1 MHMKKERTIM
11 TNQSTSSKINNGLPM
26 GGTELQ
32 SKLIYS
38 RLNPK
43 LLKNK
48 NIILSTCDPK
58 RLKKDEIN
66 IIWQQLSYD
75 QQNVQRMKDR
85 KFVDDVD
92 WFVFNSH
99 WSFNEFRRRFN
110 CPEYKSRVIQNCVA
124 PFPFKIKKPKDKLK
138 LIYTSTPWR
147 GLAVLV
153 RAVER
158 LNETR
163 KDFEVDVYSST
174 EIYGEG
180 FAETMGTKFEAV
192 FAKCREIPNIN
203 FKGYAPNDQIR
214 GALMNAHI
222 FAYPSVFEETSCIAA
237 IEALAA
243 GCRVVT
249 TNYGALPE
257 TCGSFARYVEF
268 ETDAGRLI
276 ENYAAALDDEMNKI
290 YSTETKHD
298 LDLQINHYNTRWS
311 VIQRIKQW
319 EAFLGQADANSG

>member
-1 MHMKKERTIM
+1 MHMKKERNIM

-38 RLNPK
+38 RLNSK

-99 WSFNEFRRRFN
+99 WSFNEFRRRFD
-110 CPEYKSRVIQNCVA
+110 CPEYKSRVIQNCIA

-153 RAVER
+153 RAIER

-180 FAETMGTKFEAV
+180 FAQAMGTKFEAV
-192 FAKCREIPNIN
+192 FRRCKEIPNIN
-203 FKGYAPNDQIR
+203 FKGYAPNDQVR

-222 FAYPSVFEETSCIAA
+222 FAYHSVF
-237 IEALAA
+237 
-243 GCRVVT
+243 
-249 TNYGALPE
+249 
-257 TCGSFARYVEF
+257 
-268 ETDAGRLI
+268 
-276 ENYAAALDDEMNKI
+276 
-290 YSTETKHD
+290 
-298 LDLQINHYNTRWS
+298 
-311 VIQRIKQW
+311 
-319 EAFLGQADANSG
+319 